1 MIPAAWYDLL
11 PPIVFGLALLGLL
24 ILLAELG
31 YRAWGLVGRR
41 AGDRDTGDEAQLLSA
56 ALVLLALLLGFT
68 FSMALSRY
76 EDRRTQVVAEA
87 NDIGT
92 AWLRAGLLGPRGAA
106 LQGALADYA
115 RLRIRTRDGIAFPR
129 DYAEQRARG
138 GALRQRIWREAA
150 AAAAPLGGSAQG
162 AALIAAV
169 NAVIDR
175 GSSRDAAIEARVPE
189 RVLTLLIVYAGVG
202 ALLLGYVMGAFGNRH
217 RVASSLLFVLLALTI
232 GLILDLDRPLMGG
245 IRVSQQPLIDL
256 VADIGG

>member
-11 PPIVFGLALLGLL
+11 PPIVFGLALFGLL
-24 ILLAELG
+24 LALAELG
-31 YRAWGLVGRR
+31 YHAWGWLGRQS
-41 AGDRDTGDEAQLLSA
+41 GDRDTGDETQLLSA

-92 AWLRAGLLGPRGAA
+92 AWLRAGLAGPAGTP
-106 LQGALADYA
+106 LQATLADYA
-115 RLRIRTRDGIAFPR
+115 RLRIRTLDGIAHPR
-129 DYAEQRARG
+129 DYAEQRRKG
-138 GALRQRIWREAA
+138 GAMRQRIWREATVA
-150 AAAAPLGGSAQG
+150 VAPLGSSAQG

-189 RVLTLLIVYAGVG
+189 HVLTLLIVYAGVC

-232 GLILDLDRPLMGG
+232 GLILDLDRPLSGG